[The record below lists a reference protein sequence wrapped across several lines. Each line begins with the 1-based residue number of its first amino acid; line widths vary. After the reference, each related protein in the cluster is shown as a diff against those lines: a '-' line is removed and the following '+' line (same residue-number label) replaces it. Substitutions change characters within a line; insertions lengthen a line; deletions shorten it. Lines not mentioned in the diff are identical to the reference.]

1 MYDINYIHG
10 IEYELYR
17 ANKRIEELTNPYE
30 FTVNGTTEIVREL
43 KDIKKILENYKDQ
56 AITVEMKKIKVKR
69 ESKDGIQF

>member
-17 ANKRIEELTNPYE
+17 ANTRIDELTTPYNL
-30 FTVNGTTEIVREL
+30 TVNGVTQVVREL
-43 KDIKKILENYKDQ
+43 KDIKKILEDYPDQ

-69 ESKDGIQF
+69 KRRDGIQF

>member
-17 ANKRIEELTNPYE
+17 ANQRIDELTSPYN
-30 FTVNGTTEIVREL
+30 FTVNGVTQVVKEL
-43 KDIKKILENYKDQ
+43 KDIRKILEEYPDQ

-69 ESKDGIQF
+69 KTKNGIQF

>member
-30 FTVNGTTEIVREL
+30 FTVNGVTERVREL
-43 KDIKKILENYKDQ
+43 KDIRKILEDYKDQ
-56 AITVEMKKIKVKR
+56 AVTVEMKKIKVKR
-69 ESKDGIQF
+69 KRKDGIQF

>member
-17 ANKRIEELTNPYE
+17 ANERIDKLTSPYN
-30 FTVNGTTEIVREL
+30 FTVNGVTQVVKEL
-43 KDIKKILENYKDQ
+43 KDIKKILEDYPDQ

-69 ESKDGIQF
+69 KAKNGIQF

>member
-17 ANKRIEELTNPYE
+17 ANTRIDELTAPYE
-30 FTVNGTTEIVREL
+30 FTVNGITERVKEL

-56 AITVEMKKIKVKR
+56 AVTVEMKKIKVKR
-69 ESKDGIQF
+69 KRKDGIQF

>member
-17 ANKRIEELTNPYE
+17 ANKRIDELTSPYN
-30 FTVNGTTEIVREL
+30 FTVNGVTQVVKEL
-43 KDIKKILENYKDQ
+43 KDIRKILEEYPDQ

-69 ESKDGIQF
+69 KTKNGIQF